1 MVRRVASRIG
11 CSVARSLARAAEHL
25 ELFTVSTFGAPERV
39 DTFNEELAEELADE
53 AFAPVAPVAPLST
66 EAASMVATNERP
78 EPPPDAP
85 LAGSLE
91 ARLAEARRW

>member
-39 DTFNEELAEELADE
+39 DTFNEELAVELADDE
-53 AFAPVAPVAPLST
+53 PFAPIAPLST

-78 EPPPDAP
+78 EPTPDAP